1 MGKDTVDQPSDPP
14 VPSFAAGFGSG
25 VTLLPL
31 LVVLPVMV
39 FGLLTRLRKSSEVKK
54 RRLRVDFHYLAGVLT
69 GITVPGAV
77 IAWRIWRK

>member
-1 MGKDTVDQPSDPP
+1 M
-14 VPSFAAGFGSG
+14 
-25 VTLLPL
+25 
-31 LVVLPVMV
+31 VVLPVMV